1 MPSEM
6 SKSADAE
13 KRHTNSR
20 WHVVHTRP
28 YAEEQAASHLMHQG
42 YSIYLPRYLKRRRH
56 ARRIEIVPA
65 PLFPRY
71 LFVAI
76 DRMTQHWRSIQSTI
90 GVVHLVC
97 NGEDP
102 AWVRDGVISGLRDRE
117 DEHGFV
123 RLSLRPRFAAGDKI
137 RVVDGIFGSCLGLFE
152 GLADR
157 ERVAILL
164 DMLGRKVRVVLD
176 EGAIAAA

>member
-1 MPSEM
+1 
-6 SKSADAE
+6 
-13 KRHTNSR
+13 
-20 WHVVHTRP
+20 
-28 YAEEQAASHLMHQG
+28 
-42 YSIYLPRYLKRRRH
+42 
-56 ARRIEIVPA
+56 
-65 PLFPRY
+65 

-76 DRMTQHWRSIQSTI
+76 DRMTQRWRSIQSTI

-102 AWVRDGVISGLRDRE
+102 AWVRDGVISGISGLRNRE

-123 RLSLRPRFAAGDKI
+123 RLSLRPRFAAGDEI

-164 DMLGRKVRVVLD
+164 DMLGRKGRVVLD